1 MNYGEYMI
9 DLEEN
14 ELEVIKKILG
24 KLYLENGLTE
34 EVILLSQIVDK
45 AILNSYVQ
53 LQFDDN
59 VDENKV
65 NLNK

>member
-1 MNYGEYMI
+1 MI

>member
-1 MNYGEYMI
+1 MI

-53 LQFDDN
+53 LHFDDN

>member
-1 MNYGEYMI
+1 MI
-9 DLEEN
+9 YLEHDD
-14 ELEVIKKILG
+14 LEVIKKILG

-34 EVILLSQIVDK
+34 EVILLSRVVDK
-45 AILNSYVQ
+45 AILNSYVE

-59 VDENKV
+59 VDRNKD